1 MGGKTRNIAI
11 QLVLRQC
18 CKTGCTFVVARVTV
32 ALRLYIQ
39 YHFTLVTSSYYVH
52 EIYKPPETS
61 RNDPP
66 EAIKILKMIPQQ
78 TGRPLLLTGNKRPT
92 PY

>member
-1 MGGKTRNIAI
+1 MRNIAI

-18 CKTGCTFVVARVTV
+18 CKTSGTFVVARVTV

-52 EIYKPPETS
+52 EIY
-61 RNDPP
+61 
-66 EAIKILKMIPQQ
+66 
-78 TGRPLLLTGNKRPT
+78 
-92 PY
+92 